1 MKKFNAFIITGKN
14 LRRAAACTAAAAVLI
29 FTAVLLI
36 RSREP
41 ESVAVFSQQQEQT
54 ADSSYSD
61 ILEQGLPSQ
70 EQSSG
75 IKKIISDILGFDKDK
90 PETIIQSSSA
100 VFDDGS
106 TLKNEETQTE
116 EAETET
122 VNTPEPTPVPET
134 SDNTALPSHDIIAAA
149 SGLKINNATNYSVD
163 VDAMCAENLEIN
175 LTLDAPEVLIVHT
188 HTTECYNGDEMTGE
202 SERTTNPEQNMCR
215 IGDIIAETLNSYGIQ
230 TVHDTT
236 IHDYPTY
243 QGAYTRALET
253 IEKNMEQYPSIKVV
267 LDVHRD
273 AYIYND
279 GSKLRVSTEVNG
291 SDAAQVMLV
300 LGTDSMGLYHPYW
313 RENLK
318 LAAKV
323 QNAAETM
330 YPGIMRPINLR
341 RERFNMHVTKGSLLL
356 EMGSNGN
363 SLEEAEASAAYIGK
377 ALAAALL
384 NG

>member
-1 MKKFNAFIITGKN
+1 MRKFNAFIITGKH
-14 LRRAAACTAAAAVLI
+14 LRRAAACTAAAAVLVC
-29 FTAVLLI
+29 TAVLI
-36 RSREP
+36 IHGREP
-41 ESVAVFSQQQEQT
+41 QSVAVFSSQEQQKEEG
-54 ADSSYSD
+54 YSE

-70 EQSSG
+70 EESRSV
-75 IKKIISDILGFDKDK
+75 KDIIADILGFDTDK
-90 PETIIQSSSA
+90 PETIIQSASA
-100 VFDDGS
+100 VFD
-106 TLKNEETQTE
+106 NTQENQQNSADTTPE
-116 EAETET
+116 SEN
-122 VNTPEPTPVPET
+122 VSTPEPQPTDAPADDSE
-134 SDNTALPSHDIIAAA
+134 LPDHKTIAAA

-163 VDAMCAENLEIN
+163 VDAMCAEELAID

-202 SERTTNPEQNMCR
+202 SERTTNPDQNMCR

-230 TVHDTT
+230 TIHDTT

-363 SLEEAEASAAYIGK
+363 SLAEAEASAKYIGK

>member
-1 MKKFNAFIITGKN
+1 MKKFNALIITGKH
-14 LRRAAACTAAAAVLI
+14 LRRAAAITAVSAVLI
-29 FTAVLLI
+29 LTAVLLI
-36 RSREP
+36 RGREIQ
-41 ESVAVFSQQQEQT
+41 SVAVFSPQET
-54 ADSSYSD
+54 PSDDSYSD

-70 EQSSG
+70 EEKHS
-75 IKKIISDILGFDKDK
+75 IKNVISALLGFDTDK

-100 VFDDGS
+100 VFES
-106 TLKNEETQTE
+106 ETSEQ
-116 EAETET
+116 APANDQAPQPET
-122 VNTPEPTPVPET
+122 TPEPQPTDEP
-134 SDNTALPSHDIIAAA
+134 SDDKELPDHKAIAVA
-149 SGLKINNATNYSVD
+149 SGLKINNATNYDVD
-163 VDAMCAENLEIN
+163 VDAMCAEDLSIE

-230 TVHDTT
+230 TVHDKT

-279 GSKLRVSTEVNG
+279 GSKLRVSAEVNG
-291 SDAAQVMLV
+291 KDSAQVMLV

-313 RENLK
+313 KENLK

-323 QNAAETM
+323 QNAAEIM

-363 SLEEAEASAAYIGK
+363 SLEEAEAAAGYIGK